1 MRRDKPASKSL
12 TIQGAIALAL
22 FAVAAPLLAKAGVE
36 IDAELKQAIILILG
50 SIVAVGLR
58 RAQGGLR

>member
-1 MRRDKPASKSL
+1 MRRDKPASKSM

-36 IDAELKQAIILILG
+36 IDAELKQTIVLILG

-58 RAQGGLR
+58 RAQGGLQ

>member
-1 MRRDKPASKSL
+1 MRRDKPASKSM

-36 IDAELKQAIILILG
+36 IDAELKQVIVLILG

-58 RAQGGLR
+58 RAQGGLT

>member
-1 MRRDKPASKSL
+1 MRRDKPASKSM

>member
-1 MRRDKPASKSL
+1 MRRDKPASKSM

-36 IDAELKQAIILILG
+36 IDAELKQAIVLILG

-58 RAQGGLR
+58 RAQGGLQ

>member
-1 MRRDKPASKSL
+1 MRRDKPAAKSM

>member
-1 MRRDKPASKSL
+1 MRRDKPASKSM

-36 IDAELKQAIILILG
+36 IDAELRQAIVLILG

-58 RAQGGLR
+58 RAQGGLQ

>member
-1 MRRDKPASKSL
+1 MRKDKPAAKSM

>member
-36 IDAELKQAIILILG
+36 IDAELKQAIVLILG

-58 RAQGGLR
+58 RAQGGLQ

>member
-1 MRRDKPASKSL
+1 MRRDKPASKSM

-36 IDAELKQAIILILG
+36 IDAELKQAIVLILG

-58 RAQGGLR
+58 RAQGGLT